1 MEARMAPVSMLP
13 VPSHTHQRWTLLA
26 VCLAALA
33 LPLSFSAGA
42 VAVPALARSAASSPT
57 ALAWVTNA
65 FMLTFGSL
73 LLAAGGLADRY
84 GRRRLFLLGTAGF
97 TVATVV
103 VCLAPTLLWLDLA
116 RGLQG
121 VAAAAALASGTA
133 ALAHAWQGP
142 VRARVFAL
150 LGTTFGAGLALGPLL
165 AGLLLQALGWRSVFA
180 AGGVLTLAAVAV
192 GARALSESHG
202 ERGRLDVGGMLGFS
216 LMLAALTLALLWLGE
231 FGLHAMRVQLAL
243 LATLMLGGVFV
254 CIERVHRSPLLDLSL
269 FSQPAFLGVQLL
281 PVATCFGYVVLLV
294 VLPLQ
299 LLGVHAQST
308 TLVGLQMLA
317 LSAPMLVLPMLAAR
331 WAERVGSARLCTLG
345 LLVCASG
352 LYLLSRHAS
361 HPSPSQWVPLLM
373 LIGAGTAL
381 PWGLM
386 DGLSVSVVPVQR
398 AGMAAGIFGTVRV
411 AGEGIALA
419 AVTALL
425 ALLIGHQLQGASP
438 ASLARAGAYLA
449 TGAHAQAQALLP
461 AMSGA
466 QLQQASA
473 EALAILLRVLALLTA
488 ACAVLLHLLLR
499 RPALAVIR
507 TDS

>member
-1 MEARMAPVSMLP
+1 MAPVSMLP
-13 VPSHTHQRWTLLA
+13 VPVQTQQRWTLLA

-42 VAVPALARSAASSPT
+42 VAVPALARSVASSPSV
-57 ALAWVTNA
+57 LAWVTNA

-97 TVATVV
+97 TIATTA
-103 VCLAPTLLWLDLA
+103 VCLAPTLPSLDLA

-142 VRARVFAL
+142 MRGRVFAL
-150 LGTTFGAGLALGPLL
+150 LGATFGAGLALGPLL

-180 AGGVLTLAAVAV
+180 VGGVLTLAAFVL
-192 GARALSESHG
+192 GARVLPESHG

-231 FGLHAMRVQLAL
+231 FGLHTVRVQLAL
-243 LATLMLGGVFV
+243 LVTLLLGAAFI
-254 CIERVHRSPLLDLSL
+254 CIERLHRSPLLDLSL

-299 LLGVHAQST
+299 LMGVHGQSA

-361 HPSPSQWVPLLM
+361 QPSPSQWVPWLM
-373 LIGAGTAL
+373 LVGAGTAL

-425 ALLIGHQLQGASP
+425 ALLIGRQLQGASP
-438 ASLARAGAYLA
+438 ASLVRAGAYLA
-449 TGAHAQAQALLP
+449 TGAREQAQALLP
-461 AMSGA
+461 AMSRM
-466 QLQQASA
+466 QLQHASS
-473 EALAILLRVLALLTA
+473 EALATLLRVLALLTA
-488 ACAVLLHLLLR
+488 ACAALLHLLLR
-499 RPALAVIR
+499 KRKDALVGR
-507 TDS
+507 TA

>member
-1 MEARMAPVSMLP
+1 MAPVSMLP
-13 VPSHTHQRWTLLA
+13 VPVQTQQRWTLLA

-42 VAVPALARSAASSPT
+42 VAVPALARSVASSPSV
-57 ALAWVTNA
+57 LAWVTNA

-97 TVATVV
+97 TIATIA
-103 VCLAPTLLWLDLA
+103 VCLAPTLPSLDLA

-142 VRARVFAL
+142 MRGRVFAL
-150 LGTTFGAGLALGPLL
+150 LGATFGAGLALGPLL

-180 AGGVLTLAAVAV
+180 VGGVLTFAAFVL
-192 GARALSESHG
+192 GARVLPESHG

-231 FGLHAMRVQLAL
+231 FGLHTVRVQLAL
-243 LATLMLGGVFV
+243 LATLLLGAAFI
-254 CIERVHRSPLLDLSL
+254 CIERLHRSPLLDLSL

-299 LLGVHAQST
+299 LLGVHGQSA

-361 HPSPSQWVPLLM
+361 QP
-373 LIGAGTAL
+373 
-381 PWGLM
+381 
-386 DGLSVSVVPVQR
+386 
-398 AGMAAGIFGTVRV
+398 
-411 AGEGIALA
+411 
-419 AVTALL
+419 
-425 ALLIGHQLQGASP
+425 
-438 ASLARAGAYLA
+438 
-449 TGAHAQAQALLP
+449 
-461 AMSGA
+461 
-466 QLQQASA
+466 
-473 EALAILLRVLALLTA
+473 
-488 ACAVLLHLLLR
+488 
-499 RPALAVIR
+499 
-507 TDS
+507 

>member
-1 MEARMAPVSMLP
+1 MAPVSMLP
-13 VPSHTHQRWTLLA
+13 VPVQTQQRWTLLA

-42 VAVPALARSAASSPT
+42 VAVPALARSVASSPSV
-57 ALAWVTNA
+57 LAWVTNA

-97 TVATVV
+97 TIATIA
-103 VCLAPTLLWLDLA
+103 VCLAPTLPSLDLA

-142 VRARVFAL
+142 MRGRVFAL
-150 LGTTFGAGLALGPLL
+150 LGATFGAGLALGPLL

-180 AGGVLTLAAVAV
+180 VGGVLTFAAFVL
-192 GARALSESHG
+192 GARVLPESHG

-231 FGLHAMRVQLAL
+231 FGLHTVRVQLAL
-243 LATLMLGGVFV
+243 LATLLLGAAFI
-254 CIERVHRSPLLDLSL
+254 CIERLHRSPLLDLSL

-299 LLGVHAQST
+299 LLGVHGQSA

-317 LSAPMLVLPMLAAR
+317 LSAPMLVLPMLVAR

-361 HPSPSQWVPLLM
+361 QPSPSQWVPWLM
-373 LIGAGTAL
+373 LVGAGTAL

-425 ALLIGHQLQGASP
+425 ALQIGHQLQGASP

-449 TGAHAQAQALLP
+449 TGAREQAQALLP
-461 AMSGA
+461 AMSRM
-466 QLQQASA
+466 QLQHASS
-473 EALAILLRVLALLTA
+473 EALATLLRVLALLTA
-488 ACAVLLHLLLR
+488 ACAALLHLLLR
-499 RPALAVIR
+499 KRKDALVGR
-507 TDS
+507 TA

>member
-1 MEARMAPVSMLP
+1 MAPDSTFP
-13 VPSHTHQRWTLLA
+13 VPAQTPQRWTLLA

-33 LPLSFSAGA
+33 LPLSFTAGA
-42 VAVPALARSAASSPT
+42 VAVPVLARSAVASPT

-73 LLAAGGLADRY
+73 LLAAGGLADRH
-84 GRRRLFLLGTAGF
+84 GRRRMFLLGTAGF
-97 TVATVV
+97 TVATAA

-133 ALAHAWQGP
+133 ALAQGWQGP
-142 VRARVFAL
+142 RRARVFAL

-180 AGGVLTLAAVAV
+180 AGGVLALAAFALA
-192 GARALSESHG
+192 ARALPESRG
-202 ERGRLDVGGMLGFS
+202 ERGRLDIAGMLGFS
-216 LMLAALTLALLWLGE
+216 LMLAALPLALLWLGE
-231 FGLHAMRVQLAL
+231 YGLHAGRVQLAL
-243 LATLMLGGVFV
+243 LATLLLGGAFV
-254 CIERVHRSPLLDLSL
+254 CTERLHPSPLLDLSL
-269 FSQPAFLGVQLL
+269 FWQPAFLGVQLL
-281 PVATCFGYVVLLV
+281 PVATCLGYVVLLV

-299 LLGVHAQST
+299 LLGVHGQST

-317 LSAPMLVLPMLAAR
+317 LSAPMLMLPMLAAR

-352 LYLLSRHAS
+352 LYLLSRHAT

-373 LIGAGTAL
+373 WVGAGTAL

-425 ALLIGHQLQGASP
+425 AMLVDQQLHGASP

-449 TGAHAQAQALLP
+449 SGSRDQAAALLP
-461 AMSGA
+461 AMSA
-466 QLQQASA
+466 EQLQQVSA
-473 EALAILLRVLALLTA
+473 KALATLLRVLALLTA
-488 ACAVLLHLLLR
+488 VCAVLLHLLLR
-499 RPALAVIR
+499 KRKGTLAEH
-507 TDS
+507 TA

>member
-1 MEARMAPVSMLP
+1 MAPDSTFP
-13 VPSHTHQRWTLLA
+13 VPAQTPQRWTLLA

-33 LPLSFSAGA
+33 LPLSFTAGA
-42 VAVPALARSAASSPT
+42 VAVPVLARSAVASPT

-73 LLAAGGLADRY
+73 LLAAGGLADRH
-84 GRRRLFLLGTAGF
+84 GRRRMFLLGTAGF
-97 TVATVV
+97 TVATAA

-133 ALAHAWQGP
+133 ALAQGWQGP
-142 VRARVFAL
+142 RRARVFAL

-180 AGGVLTLAAVAV
+180 AGGVLTLAAFALA
-192 GARALSESHG
+192 ARALPESRG
-202 ERGRLDVGGMLGFS
+202 ERGRLDIAGMLGFS
-216 LMLAALTLALLWLGE
+216 VMLAALTLALLWLGE
-231 FGLHAMRVQLAL
+231 YGLHAGRVQLAL
-243 LATLMLGGVFV
+243 LATLLLGGAFV
-254 CIERVHRSPLLDLSL
+254 CTERLHPSPLLDLSL
-269 FSQPAFLGVQLL
+269 FWQPAFLGVQLL
-281 PVATCFGYVVLLV
+281 PVATCLGYVVLLV

-299 LLGVHAQST
+299 LLGVHGQST

-317 LSAPMLVLPMLAAR
+317 LSAPMLMLPMLAAR

-352 LYLLSRHAS
+352 LYLLSRHAT

-373 LIGAGTAL
+373 WVGAGTAL

-425 ALLIGHQLQGASP
+425 AMVVDQQLHGASP

-449 TGAHAQAQALLP
+449 SGSRDQAAALLP
-461 AMSGA
+461 AMSA
-466 QLQQASA
+466 EQLQQVSA
-473 EALAILLRVLALLTA
+473 KALATLLRVLALLTA
-488 ACAVLLHLLLR
+488 VCAVLLHLLLR
-499 RPALAVIR
+499 KRKGMLAEH
-507 TDS
+507 TA

>member
-1 MEARMAPVSMLP
+1 MAPVSMLP

-97 TVATVV
+97 SIATAV

>member
-1 MEARMAPVSMLP
+1 MEARMAPDSMLP
-13 VPSHTHQRWTLLA
+13 VPVRAQQRWALLA

-42 VAVPALARSAASSPT
+42 VAVPALARSAAASPT

-97 TVATVV
+97 TTATAA
-103 VCLAPTLLWLDLA
+103 VCLARTLLWLDLA

-133 ALAHAWQGP
+133 LLAQAWQGP
-142 VRARVFAL
+142 ARARVFAL
-150 LGTTFGAGLALGPLL
+150 LGTTFGMGLALGPLL
-165 AGLLLQALGWRSVFA
+165 AGLLLQTLGWRSVFA
-180 AGGVLTLAAVAV
+180 AGGVLTLVAFGL
-192 GARALSESHG
+192 GARALPESHG
-202 ERGRLDVGGMLGFS
+202 ERRPLDIGGMLIFS
-216 LMLAALTLALLWLGE
+216 LTLAALTLALLWLGE
-231 FGLHAMRVQLAL
+231 FGLHAARVRLAL
-243 LATLMLGGVFV
+243 LVTLLLGGVFV
-254 CIERVHRSPLLDLSL
+254 FIERRHPSPLLDLSL

-294 VLPLQ
+294 VLPVQ
-299 LLGVHAQST
+299 LLGVHGQSA

-345 LLVCASG
+345 LLVCAAG
-352 LYLLSRHAS
+352 LYLLSRQAS
-361 HPSPSQWVPLLM
+361 HPSPLQWVPLLM
-373 LIGAGTAL
+373 LVGAGTAL

-425 ALLIGHQLQGASP
+425 ALLIGRQLQGASP
-438 ASLARAGAYLA
+438 ASLVRAGAYLA
-449 TGAHAQAQALLP
+449 TGAREQAQALLP
-461 AMSGA
+461 TMSRM
-466 QLQQASA
+466 QLQHASSD
-473 EALAILLRVLALLTA
+473 ALATLLRVLALLTA
-488 ACAVLLHLLLR
+488 ACAAVLRLLLR
-499 RPALAVIR
+499 KRTGALVGNMV
-507 TDS
+507 

>member
-1 MEARMAPVSMLP
+1 MAPVSMLP
-13 VPSHTHQRWTLLA
+13 VPSHTQQRWTLLA

-84 GRRRLFLLGTAGF
+84 GRRRLFLLSTAGF
-97 TVATVV
+97 TVATIV

-180 AGGVLTLAAVAV
+180 AGGVLTLAAFAV
-192 GARALSESHG
+192 GVRALSESHG

-254 CIERVHRSPLLDLSL
+254 CIERLHRSPLLDLSL

-299 LLGVHAQST
+299 LLGVHAQSA

-449 TGAHAQAQALLP
+449 TGAQAQAQALLP

>member
-1 MEARMAPVSMLP
+1 MAPVSMLP
-13 VPSHTHQRWTLLA
+13 LPVRAQQRWTLLA

-42 VAVPALARSAASSPT
+42 VAVPVLARSVATSPT

-97 TVATVV
+97 SAATAV

-133 ALAHAWQGP
+133 ALAQAWQGP
-142 VRARVFAL
+142 ARARVFAL

-180 AGGVLTLAAVAV
+180 AGGVLALAAFVL
-192 GARALSESHG
+192 GARVLPESHG
-202 ERGRLDVGGMLGFS
+202 ERGHLDLGGMLGFS

-231 FGLHAMRVQLAL
+231 FGLHALRVQLAL
-243 LATLMLGGVFV
+243 LATLLLGGVFV
-254 CIERVHRSPLLDLSL
+254 CIERVHHSPLLDFSL

-299 LLGVHAQST
+299 LLGVHGQSAT
-308 TLVGLQMLA
+308 AVGLQMLA

-331 WAERVGSARLCTLG
+331 WAERIGSARLCTLG
-345 LLVCASG
+345 LLVCATG
-352 LYLLSRHAS
+352 LYLLSRHA
-361 HPSPSQWVPLLM
+361 PRAAPVALAVGAVADADRCRNRVAVGPDGWAVGQR
-373 LIGAGTAL
+373 GAGAAC
-381 PWGLM
+381 G
-386 DGLSVSVVPVQR
+386 DGRRHLRNGARSRRRHRIGRSDRVACAADRP
-398 AGMAAGIFGTVRV
+398 AAAGRVTRV
-411 AGEGIALA
+411 AG
-419 AVTALL
+419 
-425 ALLIGHQLQGASP
+425 QGRGVSGDRCACTG
-438 ASLARAGAYLA
+438 AGAA
-449 TGAHAQAQALLP
+449 SGDARRTP
-461 AMSGA
+461 AAG
-466 QLQQASA
+466 QCRSA
-473 EALAILLRVLALLTA
+473 GDTA
-488 ACAVLLHLLLR
+488 ADAGAADR
-499 RPALAVIR
+499 RLCRAAAR
-507 TDS
+507 TAAAASVGRDQNR

>member
-1 MEARMAPVSMLP
+1 MAPVSMLP
-13 VPSHTHQRWTLLA
+13 VPVQTQQRRTLLA

-42 VAVPALARSAASSPT
+42 VAVPALARSVTSSPSV
-57 ALAWVTNA
+57 LAWVTNA

-97 TVATVV
+97 TVATIV

-142 VRARVFAL
+142 MRGRVFAL
-150 LGTTFGAGLALGPLL
+150 LGATFGAGLALGPLL

-180 AGGVLTLAAVAV
+180 VGGVLTFAAFVL
-192 GARALSESHG
+192 GARVLPESHG

-231 FGLHAMRVQLAL
+231 FGLHTVRVQLAL
-243 LATLMLGGVFV
+243 LATLLLGAAFI
-254 CIERVHRSPLLDLSL
+254 CIERLHRSPLLDLSL

-299 LLGVHAQST
+299 LLGVHGQSA

-361 HPSPSQWVPLLM
+361 QPSPSQWVPWLM
-373 LIGAGTAL
+373 LVGAGTAL

-419 AVTALL
+419 TVTALL
-425 ALLIGHQLQGASP
+425 ALQIGHQLQGASP

-449 TGAHAQAQALLP
+449 TGAREQAQALLP
-461 AMSGA
+461 AMSSM
-466 QLQQASA
+466 QLQHASS
-473 EALAILLRVLALLTA
+473 EALATLLRVLALLTA
-488 ACAVLLHLLLR
+488 ACAALLHLLLR
-499 RPALAVIR
+499 KRKDALVGR
-507 TDS
+507 TA

>member
-1 MEARMAPVSMLP
+1 MAPDSTFP
-13 VPSHTHQRWTLLA
+13 VPAQTPQRWTLLA

-33 LPLSFSAGA
+33 LPLSFTAGA
-42 VAVPALARSAASSPT
+42 VAVPVLARSAVASPT

-73 LLAAGGLADRY
+73 LLAAGGLADRH
-84 GRRRLFLLGTAGF
+84 GRRRMFLLGTAGF
-97 TVATVV
+97 TVATAA

-133 ALAHAWQGP
+133 ALAQGWQGP
-142 VRARVFAL
+142 RRARVFAL

-180 AGGVLTLAAVAV
+180 AGGVLTLAAFALA
-192 GARALSESHG
+192 ARALPESRG
-202 ERGRLDVGGMLGFS
+202 ERGRLDIAGMLGFS

-231 FGLHAMRVQLAL
+231 YGLHAGRVQLAL
-243 LATLMLGGVFV
+243 LTTLLLGGAFV
-254 CIERVHRSPLLDLSL
+254 CTERLHPSPLLDLSL
-269 FSQPAFLGVQLL
+269 FWQPAFLGVQLL
-281 PVATCFGYVVLLV
+281 PVATCLGYVVLLV

-299 LLGVHAQST
+299 LLGVHGQST

-317 LSAPMLVLPMLAAR
+317 LSAPMLMLPMLAAR

-352 LYLLSRHAS
+352 LYLLSRHAT

-373 LIGAGTAL
+373 WVGAGTAL

-425 ALLIGHQLQGASP
+425 AMVVDQQLHGASP

-449 TGAHAQAQALLP
+449 SGSRDQAAALLP
-461 AMSGA
+461 AMSA
-466 QLQQASA
+466 EQLQQVSA
-473 EALAILLRVLALLTA
+473 KALATLLRVLALLTA
-488 ACAVLLHLLLR
+488 VCAVLLHLLLR
-499 RPALAVIR
+499 KRKGMLAEH
-507 TDS
+507 TA

>member
-1 MEARMAPVSMLP
+1 MAPDSMLP
-13 VPSHTHQRWTLLA
+13 VPVRAQQRWALLA

-42 VAVPALARSAASSPT
+42 VAVPALARSAAASPT

-97 TVATVV
+97 TTATAA
-103 VCLAPTLLWLDLA
+103 VCLARTLLWLDLA

-133 ALAHAWQGP
+133 LLAQAWQGP
-142 VRARVFAL
+142 ARARVFAL
-150 LGTTFGAGLALGPLL
+150 LGTTFGMGLALGPLL
-165 AGLLLQALGWRSVFA
+165 AGLLLQTLGWRSVFA
-180 AGGVLTLAAVAV
+180 AGGVLTLVAFGL
-192 GARALSESHG
+192 GARALPESHG
-202 ERGRLDVGGMLGFS
+202 ERRPLDIGGMLSFS
-216 LMLAALTLALLWLGE
+216 LTLALLWLGE
-231 FGLHAMRVQLAL
+231 FGLHAARVRLAL
-243 LATLMLGGVFV
+243 LVTLLLGGVFV
-254 CIERVHRSPLLDLSL
+254 FIERRHPSPLLDLSL

-294 VLPLQ
+294 ALPLQ
-299 LLGVHAQST
+299 LLGVHGQSA

-345 LLVCASG
+345 LLVCAAG
-352 LYLLSRHAS
+352 LYLLSRQAS
-361 HPSPSQWVPLLM
+361 HPSPLQWVPLVM
-373 LIGAGTAL
+373 LVGAGTAL

-438 ASLARAGAYLA
+438 APLVRAGAYLA
-449 TGAHAQAQALLP
+449 TGAREQAQALLP
-461 AMSGA
+461 TMSRM
-466 QLQQASA
+466 QLQHASS
-473 EALAILLRVLALLTA
+473 EALATLLRVLALLTA
-488 ACAVLLHLLLR
+488 ACAAVLRLLLR
-499 RPALAVIR
+499 KRTGALVG
-507 TDS
+507 DMV

>member
-1 MEARMAPVSMLP
+1 MAPDSTFP
-13 VPSHTHQRWTLLA
+13 VPAQTPQRWTLLA

-33 LPLSFSAGA
+33 LPLSFTAGA
-42 VAVPALARSAASSPT
+42 VAVPVLARSAVASPT

-73 LLAAGGLADRY
+73 LLAAGGLADRH
-84 GRRRLFLLGTAGF
+84 GRRRMFLLGTAGF
-97 TVATVV
+97 TVATAA

-133 ALAHAWQGP
+133 ALAQGWQGP
-142 VRARVFAL
+142 RRARVFAL

-180 AGGVLTLAAVAV
+180 AGGVLTLAAFALA
-192 GARALSESHG
+192 ARALPESRG
-202 ERGRLDVGGMLGFS
+202 ERGRLDIAGMLGFS

-231 FGLHAMRVQLAL
+231 YGLHAGRVQLAL
-243 LATLMLGGVFV
+243 LATLLLGGAFV
-254 CIERVHRSPLLDLSL
+254 CTERLHPSPLLDLSL
-269 FSQPAFLGVQLL
+269 FWQPAFLGVQLL
-281 PVATCFGYVVLLV
+281 PVATCLGYVVLLV

-299 LLGVHAQST
+299 LLGVHGQST

-317 LSAPMLVLPMLAAR
+317 LSAPMLMLPMLAAR

-352 LYLLSRHAS
+352 LYLLSRHAT

-373 LIGAGTAL
+373 WVGAGTAL

-386 DGLSVSVVPVQR
+386 DGLSVSLVPVQR

-425 ALLIGHQLQGASP
+425 AMVVDQQLHGASP

-449 TGAHAQAQALLP
+449 SGSRDQAAALLP
-461 AMSGA
+461 AMSA
-466 QLQQASA
+466 EQLQQVSA
-473 EALAILLRVLALLTA
+473 KALATLLRVLALLTA
-488 ACAVLLHLLLR
+488 VCAVLLHLLLR
-499 RPALAVIR
+499 KRKGMLAEH
-507 TDS
+507 TA

>member
-1 MEARMAPVSMLP
+1 MAPVSMLP
-13 VPSHTHQRWTLLA
+13 LPVKAQQRWTLLA

-97 TVATVV
+97 TIATVV
-103 VCLAPTLLWLDLA
+103 VYLAPTLLWLDLA

-133 ALAHAWQGP
+133 LLAQAWQGP
-142 VRARVFAL
+142 ARPRVFAL
-150 LGTTFGAGLALGPLL
+150 L
-165 AGLLLQALGWRSVFA
+165 
-180 AGGVLTLAAVAV
+180 
-192 GARALSESHG
+192 
-202 ERGRLDVGGMLGFS
+202 
-216 LMLAALTLALLWLGE
+216 
-231 FGLHAMRVQLAL
+231 
-243 LATLMLGGVFV
+243 
-254 CIERVHRSPLLDLSL
+254 
-269 FSQPAFLGVQLL
+269 
-281 PVATCFGYVVLLV
+281 
-294 VLPLQ
+294 
-299 LLGVHAQST
+299 
-308 TLVGLQMLA
+308 
-317 LSAPMLVLPMLAAR
+317 
-331 WAERVGSARLCTLG
+331 
-345 LLVCASG
+345 VCAFG
-352 LYLLSRHAS
+352 LYLLSRQAS
-361 HPSPSQWVPLLM
+361 HPSLSQWVPLLM
-373 LIGAGTAL
+373 LVGAGTAL

-449 TGAHAQAQALLP
+449 TGAWEQAQALLP
-461 AMSGA
+461 AMSRM
-466 QLQQASA
+466 QLQHASS
-473 EALAILLRVLALLTA
+473 EALATLLSVLALLTA

-499 RPALAVIR
+499 KRKDALVGR
-507 TDS
+507 TA

>member
-1 MEARMAPVSMLP
+1 MAPVSMLP
-13 VPSHTHQRWTLLA
+13 VPSHTQQRWTLLA

-97 TVATVV
+97 TVATIV

-180 AGGVLTLAAVAV
+180 AGGVLTLVAFAV
-192 GARALSESHG
+192 GARALPESHG
-202 ERGRLDVGGMLGFS
+202 ERGWLDVGGMLGFS

-243 LATLMLGGVFV
+243 LATLLLGGVFV
-254 CIERVHRSPLLDLSL
+254 CTERLQRSPLLDLSL

-299 LLGVHAQST
+299 LLGVHGQSA

-331 WAERVGSARLCTLG
+331 LAERVGSARLCTLG

-361 HPSPSQWVPLLM
+361 HPSTSQWVPLLM
-373 LIGAGTAL
+373 LVGAGTAL

-449 TGAHAQAQALLP
+449 TGAQAQAQALLP
-461 AMSGA
+461 AMSSA

-499 RPALAVIR
+499 RPRLAVIR
-507 TDS
+507 TEG

>member
-1 MEARMAPVSMLP
+1 MAPDSTFP
-13 VPSHTHQRWTLLA
+13 VPAQTPQRWTLLA

-33 LPLSFSAGA
+33 LPLSFTAGA
-42 VAVPALARSAASSPT
+42 VAVPVLARSAVASPT

-73 LLAAGGLADRY
+73 LLAAGGLADRH
-84 GRRRLFLLGTAGF
+84 GRRRMFLLGTAGF
-97 TVATVV
+97 TVATAA

-133 ALAHAWQGP
+133 ALAQGWQGP
-142 VRARVFAL
+142 RRARVFAL

-180 AGGVLTLAAVAV
+180 AGGVLTLAAFALA
-192 GARALSESHG
+192 ARALPESRG
-202 ERGRLDVGGMLGFS
+202 ERGRLDIAGMLGFS

-231 FGLHAMRVQLAL
+231 YGLHAGRVQLAL
-243 LATLMLGGVFV
+243 LATLLLGGAFV
-254 CIERVHRSPLLDLSL
+254 CTERLHPSPLLDLSL
-269 FSQPAFLGVQLL
+269 FWQPAFLGVQLL
-281 PVATCFGYVVLLV
+281 PVATCLGYVVLLV

-299 LLGVHAQST
+299 LLGVHGQST

-317 LSAPMLVLPMLAAR
+317 LSAPMLMLPMLAAR

-352 LYLLSRHAS
+352 LYLLSRHAT

-373 LIGAGTAL
+373 WVGAGTAL

-398 AGMAAGIFGTVRV
+398 AGMAAGIFGTLRV

-425 ALLIGHQLQGASP
+425 AMVVDQQLHGASP

-449 TGAHAQAQALLP
+449 SGSRDQAAALLP
-461 AMSGA
+461 AMSA
-466 QLQQASA
+466 EQLQQVSA
-473 EALAILLRVLALLTA
+473 KALATLLRVLALLTA
-488 ACAVLLHLLLR
+488 VCAVLLHLLLR
-499 RPALAVIR
+499 KRKGMLAEH
-507 TDS
+507 TA

>member
-1 MEARMAPVSMLP
+1 MAPVSMLP
-13 VPSHTHQRWTLLA
+13 ESDRTQQRWALLA

-42 VAVPALARSAASSPT
+42 VAVPVLARSAAASPT

-97 TVATVV
+97 TAATGAA
-103 VCLAPTLLWLDLA
+103 CLAPALPWLDLA

-133 ALAHAWQGP
+133 ALAQAWQGP
-142 VRARVFAL
+142 ARGRVFAL

-180 AGGVLTLAAVAV
+180 AGGLLTLAAFAL
-192 GARALSESHG
+192 GARVLPESHG
-202 ERGRLDVGGMLGFS
+202 ERGRLDIAGMLGFS

-231 FGLHAMRVQLAL
+231 FGVQALRVRVAL
-243 LATLMLGGVFV
+243 LATLLLGVAFV
-254 CIERVHRSPLLDLSL
+254 ALERRQASPLLDLTL
-269 FSQPAFLGVQLL
+269 FAQPAFLGVQLL

-299 LLGVHAQST
+299 LIGVHGQSAAW
-308 TLVGLQMLA
+308 VGLQMLA
-317 LSAPMLVLPMLAAR
+317 LSAPMLVLPLLAAR
-331 WAERVGSARLCTLG
+331 WAQRIGSAPLCTFG
-345 LLVCASG
+345 LLAGAMG
-352 LYLLSRHAS
+352 LYLLSREAV
-361 HPSPSQWVPLLM
+361 HPSPAQWMPLLL

-419 AVTALL
+419 AVTALI
-425 ALLIGHQLQGASP
+425 ALLIGQRLHGASP
-438 ASLARAGAYLA
+438 ATVARAAAYLA
-449 TGAHAQAQALLP
+449 TGAQAQAAALLP
-461 AMSGA
+461 AMTA
-466 QLQQASA
+466 TELQQASA
-473 EALAILLRVLALLTA
+473 EALAALLRVLAVLTA

-499 RPALAVIR
+499 RPAPAVLR

>member
-1 MEARMAPVSMLP
+1 VPV
-13 VPSHTHQRWTLLA
+13 
-26 VCLAALA
+26 
-33 LPLSFSAGA
+33 
-42 VAVPALARSAASSPT
+42 LARSAVASPT

-73 LLAAGGLADRY
+73 LLAAGGLADRH
-84 GRRRLFLLGTAGF
+84 GRRRMFLLGTAGF
-97 TVATVV
+97 TVATAA

-133 ALAHAWQGP
+133 ALAQGWQGP
-142 VRARVFAL
+142 RRARVFAL

-180 AGGVLTLAAVAV
+180 AGGVLTLAAFALA
-192 GARALSESHG
+192 ARALPESRG
-202 ERGRLDVGGMLGFS
+202 ERGRLDIAGMLGFS

-231 FGLHAMRVQLAL
+231 YGLHAGRVQLAL
-243 LATLMLGGVFV
+243 LATLLLGGAFV
-254 CIERVHRSPLLDLSL
+254 CTERLHPSPLLDLSL
-269 FSQPAFLGVQLL
+269 FWQPAFLGVQLL
-281 PVATCFGYVVLLV
+281 PVATCLGYVVLLV

-299 LLGVHAQST
+299 LLGVHGQST

-317 LSAPMLVLPMLAAR
+317 LSAPMLMLPMLAAR

-352 LYLLSRHAS
+352 LYLLSRHAT

-373 LIGAGTAL
+373 WVGAGTAL

-425 ALLIGHQLQGASP
+425 AMVVDQQLHGASP

-449 TGAHAQAQALLP
+449 SGSRDQAAALLP
-461 AMSGA
+461 AMSA
-466 QLQQASA
+466 EQLQQVSA
-473 EALAILLRVLALLTA
+473 KALATLLRVLALLTA
-488 ACAVLLHLLLR
+488 VCAVLLHLLLR
-499 RPALAVIR
+499 KRKGMLAEH
-507 TDS
+507 TA

>member
-13 VPSHTHQRWTLLA
+13 VPVRAQQRWTLLA

-42 VAVPALARSAASSPT
+42 VAVPALARSAAASPT

-97 TVATVV
+97 TTATAV

-133 ALAHAWQGP
+133 AA
-142 VRARVFAL
+142 
-150 LGTTFGAGLALGPLL
+150 GAGLAGAGACPCLRPAGHHVRQGWRWGLL

-180 AGGVLTLAAVAV
+180 AGGVLTLVAF
-192 GARALSESHG
+192 GRARALPESHG
-202 ERGRLDVGGMLGFS
+202 ERGHWISAACWLQPDAGGVDPGPAVAGRVRPACL
-216 LMLAALTLALLWLGE
+216 
-231 FGLHAMRVQLAL
+231 RVQLAL
-243 LATLMLGGVFV
+243 LATLLLGVFV
-254 CIERVHRSPLLDLSL
+254 CIERLHRSPLLDLSL

-294 VLPLQ
+294 LPLQ
-299 LLGVHAQST
+299 LLGVHGQSA

-345 LLVCASG
+345 LLVCATG
-352 LYLLSRHAS
+352 LYLLSRQAS

-373 LIGAGTAL
+373 LVGAGTAL
-381 PWGLM
+381 PGLM

-425 ALLIGHQLQGASP
+425 ALLIGHQR
-438 ASLARAGAYLA
+438 AR
-449 TGAHAQAQALLP
+449 
-461 AMSGA
+461 
-466 QLQQASA
+466 
-473 EALAILLRVLALLTA
+473 
-488 ACAVLLHLLLR
+488 R
-499 RPALAVIR
+499 RHRWRAPVPIWPR
-507 TDS
+507 GRMHRRRHCFRR

>member
-1 MEARMAPVSMLP
+1 MAPVSMLP
-13 VPSHTHQRWTLLA
+13 VPVQTQQRWTLLA

-42 VAVPALARSAASSPT
+42 VAVPALARSVASSPSV
-57 ALAWVTNA
+57 LAWVTNA

-97 TVATVV
+97 TVATIV

-142 VRARVFAL
+142 MRGRVFAL
-150 LGTTFGAGLALGPLL
+150 LGATFGAGLALGPLL

-180 AGGVLTLAAVAV
+180 VGGVLTLAAFVL
-192 GARALSESHG
+192 GARVLPESHG

-231 FGLHAMRVQLAL
+231 FGLHTVRVQLAL
-243 LATLMLGGVFV
+243 LATLLLGAAFI
-254 CIERVHRSPLLDLSL
+254 CIERLHRSPLLDLSL

-299 LLGVHAQST
+299 LMGVHGQSA

-361 HPSPSQWVPLLM
+361 QPSPSQWVPWLM
-373 LIGAGTAL
+373 LVGAGTAL

-386 DGLSVSVVPVQR
+386 DGLSVSMVPVQR

-449 TGAHAQAQALLP
+449 TGAREQAQALLP
-461 AMSGA
+461 AMSRM
-466 QLQQASA
+466 QLQHVSS
-473 EALAILLRVLALLTA
+473 EALATLLRVLALLTA
-488 ACAVLLHLLLR
+488 ACAALLHLLLR
-499 RPALAVIR
+499 KRKDALVGR
-507 TDS
+507 TA

>member
-1 MEARMAPVSMLP
+1 MAPVSMLP
-13 VPSHTHQRWTLLA
+13 VPVQTQQRWTLLA
-26 VCLAALA
+26 VCLAAMA
-33 LPLSFSAGA
+33 LPLSFSGGA
-42 VAVPALARSAASSPT
+42 VAVPALARSVASSPSV
-57 ALAWVTNA
+57 LAWVTNA

-97 TVATVV
+97 TVATIV

-142 VRARVFAL
+142 MRGRVFAL
-150 LGTTFGAGLALGPLL
+150 LGATFGAGLALGPLL

-180 AGGVLTLAAVAV
+180 VGGVLTLAAFVL
-192 GARALSESHG
+192 GARVLPESHG

-231 FGLHAMRVQLAL
+231 FGLHTVRVQLVL
-243 LATLMLGGVFV
+243 LATLLLGAAFI
-254 CIERVHRSPLLDLSL
+254 CIERLHRSPLLDLSL

-299 LLGVHAQST
+299 LLGVHGQSA

-317 LSAPMLVLPMLAAR
+317 LSAPMLVLPMLVAR

-361 HPSPSQWVPLLM
+361 QPSPSQWVPWLM
-373 LIGAGTAL
+373 LVGAGTAL

-449 TGAHAQAQALLP
+449 TGAREQAQALLP
-461 AMSGA
+461 AMSRM
-466 QLQQASA
+466 QLQHASS
-473 EALAILLRVLALLTA
+473 EALATLLRVLALLTA
-488 ACAVLLHLLLR
+488 ACAALLHLLLR
-499 RPALAVIR
+499 KRKDALVGR
-507 TDS
+507 TA

>member
-1 MEARMAPVSMLP
+1 MAPDSTFP
-13 VPSHTHQRWTLLA
+13 VPAQTPQRWTLLA

-33 LPLSFSAGA
+33 LPLSFTAGA
-42 VAVPALARSAASSPT
+42 VAVPVLARSAVASPT

-73 LLAAGGLADRY
+73 LLAAGGLADRH
-84 GRRRLFLLGTAGF
+84 GRRRMFLLGTAGF
-97 TVATVV
+97 TVATAA

-133 ALAHAWQGP
+133 ALAQGWQGP
-142 VRARVFAL
+142 RRARVFAL

-180 AGGVLTLAAVAV
+180 AGGVLTLAAFALA
-192 GARALSESHG
+192 ARALPESRG
-202 ERGRLDVGGMLGFS
+202 ERGRLDIAGMLGFS

-231 FGLHAMRVQLAL
+231 YGLHAGRVQLAL
-243 LATLMLGGVFV
+243 LTTLLLGGAFV
-254 CIERVHRSPLLDLSL
+254 CTERLHPSPLLDLSL
-269 FSQPAFLGVQLL
+269 FWQPAFLGVQLL
-281 PVATCFGYVVLLV
+281 PVATCLGYVVLLV

-299 LLGVHAQST
+299 LLGVHGQST

-317 LSAPMLVLPMLAAR
+317 LSAPMLMLPMLAAR

-352 LYLLSRHAS
+352 LYLLSRHAT

-373 LIGAGTAL
+373 WVGAGTAL

-425 ALLIGHQLQGASP
+425 AMLVDQQLHGASP

-449 TGAHAQAQALLP
+449 SGSRVQAAALLP
-461 AMSGA
+461 AMSA
-466 QLQQASA
+466 EQLQQVSA
-473 EALAILLRVLALLTA
+473 KALATLLRVLALLTA
-488 ACAVLLHLLLR
+488 VCAVLLHLLLR
-499 RPALAVIR
+499 KRKGTLAEH
-507 TDS
+507 TA

>member
-1 MEARMAPVSMLP
+1 MAPDSMLP
-13 VPSHTHQRWTLLA
+13 VPVRAQQRWALLA

-33 LPLSFSAGA
+33 LPLSFTAGA
-42 VAVPALARSAASSPT
+42 VAVPVLSRSSVASPT

-73 LLAAGGLADRY
+73 LLAAGGLADRH
-84 GRRRLFLLGTAGF
+84 GRRRMFLLGTAGF
-97 TVATVV
+97 TVTTAA
-103 VCLAPTLLWLDLA
+103 VCLSPTLLWLDLA
-116 RGLQG
+116 RALQG

-133 ALAHAWQGP
+133 ALAQGWQGP
-142 VRARVFAL
+142 RRARVFAL
-150 LGTTFGAGLALGPLL
+150 LGMTFGAGLALGPLL

-180 AGGVLTLAAVAV
+180 AGGVLTLAAFALA
-192 GARALSESHG
+192 ARALPESRG
-202 ERGRLDVGGMLGFS
+202 ERGRLDIAGMLGFS

-231 FGLHAMRVQLAL
+231 YGLHAGRVQLAL
-243 LATLMLGGVFV
+243 LATLLLGGAFV
-254 CIERVHRSPLLDLSL
+254 CAERLHPSPLLDLSL
-269 FSQPAFLGVQLL
+269 FWQPAFLGVQLL
-281 PVATCFGYVVLLV
+281 PVATCLGYVVLLV

-299 LLGVHAQST
+299 LLGVHGQST

-361 HPSPSQWVPLLM
+361 QPSPLQWVPLLM
-373 LIGAGTAL
+373 LVGAGTAL

-425 ALLIGHQLQGASP
+425 AMLVDQQLHGASP

-449 TGAHAQAQALLP
+449 SGSRDQAAALLP
-461 AMSGA
+461 AMSGE
-466 QLQQASA
+466 QLQQVSA
-473 EALAILLRVLALLTA
+473 KALATLLRVLALLTA
-488 ACAVLLHLLLR
+488 VCAVLLHLLLR
-499 RPALAVIR
+499 KRKGTLAEH
-507 TDS
+507 TA

>member
-1 MEARMAPVSMLP
+1 MAPVSMLP
-13 VPSHTHQRWTLLA
+13 VPVQTQQRWTLLA

-42 VAVPALARSAASSPT
+42 VAVPALARSVASSPSV
-57 ALAWVTNA
+57 LAWVTNA

-97 TVATVV
+97 TIATIA
-103 VCLAPTLLWLDLA
+103 VCLAPTLPSLDLA

-142 VRARVFAL
+142 MRGRVFAL
-150 LGTTFGAGLALGPLL
+150 LGATFGAGVALGPLL

-180 AGGVLTLAAVAV
+180 VGGVLTLAAFVL
-192 GARALSESHG
+192 GARVLPESHG

-231 FGLHAMRVQLAL
+231 FGLHTVRVQLVL
-243 LATLMLGGVFV
+243 LATLLLGAVFI
-254 CIERVHRSPLLDLSL
+254 CIERLHRSPLLDLSL

-299 LLGVHAQST
+299 LLGVHGQSA

-317 LSAPMLVLPMLAAR
+317 LSAPMLVLPMLVAR

-361 HPSPSQWVPLLM
+361 QPSPSQWVPWLM
-373 LIGAGTAL
+373 LVGAGTAL

-449 TGAHAQAQALLP
+449 TGAREQAQALLP
-461 AMSGA
+461 AMSRM
-466 QLQQASA
+466 QLQHASS
-473 EALAILLRVLALLTA
+473 EALATLLRVLALLTA
-488 ACAVLLHLLLR
+488 ACAALLHLLLR
-499 RPALAVIR
+499 KRKDALVGR
-507 TDS
+507 TA

>member
-1 MEARMAPVSMLP
+1 MAPDSMLP
-13 VPSHTHQRWTLLA
+13 VPVRAQQRWALLA

-42 VAVPALARSAASSPT
+42 VAVPALARSAAASPT

-97 TVATVV
+97 TTATAA
-103 VCLAPTLLWLDLA
+103 VCLARTLLWLDLA

-133 ALAHAWQGP
+133 LLAQAWQGP
-142 VRARVFAL
+142 ARARVFAL
-150 LGTTFGAGLALGPLL
+150 LGTTFGMGLALGPLL
-165 AGLLLQALGWRSVFA
+165 AGLLLQTLGWRSVFA
-180 AGGVLTLAAVAV
+180 AGGVLTLVAFGL
-192 GARALSESHG
+192 GARALPESHG
-202 ERGRLDVGGMLGFS
+202 ERRPLDIGGMLSFS
-216 LMLAALTLALLWLGE
+216 LTLALLWLGE
-231 FGLHAMRVQLAL
+231 FGLHAARVRLAL
-243 LATLMLGGVFV
+243 LVTLLLGGVFV
-254 CIERVHRSPLLDLSL
+254 FIERRHPSPLLDLSL

-281 PVATCFGYVVLLV
+281 PVETCFGYVVLLV
-294 VLPLQ
+294 ALPLQ
-299 LLGVHAQST
+299 LLGVHGQSA

-345 LLVCASG
+345 LLVCAAG
-352 LYLLSRHAS
+352 LYLLSRQAS
-361 HPSPSQWVPLLM
+361 HPSPLQWVPLLM
-373 LIGAGTAL
+373 LVGAGTAL

-438 ASLARAGAYLA
+438 APLVRAGAYLA
-449 TGAHAQAQALLP
+449 TGAREQAQALLP
-461 AMSGA
+461 TMSRM
-466 QLQQASA
+466 QLQHASS
-473 EALAILLRVLALLTA
+473 EALATLLRVLALLTA
-488 ACAVLLHLLLR
+488 ACAAVLRLLLR
-499 RPALAVIR
+499 KRTGALVG
-507 TDS
+507 DMV

>member
-1 MEARMAPVSMLP
+1 MAPDSTFP
-13 VPSHTHQRWTLLA
+13 VPAQTPQRWTLLA

-33 LPLSFSAGA
+33 LPLSFTAGA
-42 VAVPALARSAASSPT
+42 VAVPVLARSAVASPT

-73 LLAAGGLADRY
+73 LLAAGGLADRH
-84 GRRRLFLLGTAGF
+84 GRRRMFLLGTAGF
-97 TVATVV
+97 TVATAA

-133 ALAHAWQGP
+133 ALAQGWQGP
-142 VRARVFAL
+142 RRARVFAL

-180 AGGVLTLAAVAV
+180 AGGVLTLAAFALA
-192 GARALSESHG
+192 ARALPESRG
-202 ERGRLDVGGMLGFS
+202 ERGRLDIAGMLGFS

-231 FGLHAMRVQLAL
+231 YGLHAGRVQLAL
-243 LATLMLGGVFV
+243 LATLLLGGAFV
-254 CIERVHRSPLLDLSL
+254 CTERLHPSPLLDLSL
-269 FSQPAFLGVQLL
+269 FWQPAFLGVQLL
-281 PVATCFGYVVLLV
+281 PVATCLGYVVLLV

-299 LLGVHAQST
+299 LLGVHGQST

-317 LSAPMLVLPMLAAR
+317 LSAPMLMLPMLAAR

-352 LYLLSRHAS
+352 LYLLSRHAT

-373 LIGAGTAL
+373 WVGAGTAL

-425 ALLIGHQLQGASP
+425 AMLVDQQLHGASP

-449 TGAHAQAQALLP
+449 SGSRVQAAALLP
-461 AMSGA
+461 AMSA
-466 QLQQASA
+466 EQLQQVSA
-473 EALAILLRVLALLTA
+473 KALATLLRVLALLTA
-488 ACAVLLHLLLR
+488 VCAVLLHLLLR
-499 RPALAVIR
+499 KRKGTLAEH
-507 TDS
+507 TA